1 MKVVDLLRELRSF
14 SASGVTDSDIEK
26 FENSKS
32 EVPSDLLDGWCSGE
46 FDEDPEYLACELK
59 NLAPC

>member
-26 FENSKS
+26 FVNLKTSRHVNRKS
-32 EVPSDLLDGWCSGE
+32 SGI
-46 FDEDPEYLACELK
+46 YLRK
-59 NLAPC
+59 KGI

>member
-14 SASGVTDSDIEK
+14 SVAGVTDSDIEK
-26 FENSKS
+26 FENSKT
-32 EVPSDLLDGWCSGE
+32 EVPSNLLNGWSSGE

-59 NLAPC
+59 HLAPC

>member
-1 MKVVDLLRELRSF
+1 MKVVNLLRELRSF

-26 FENSKS
+26 FENSKT
-32 EVPSDLLDGWCSGE
+32 EVPSDLLDGWCNGE
-46 FDEDPEYLACELK
+46 FDEDPEHLACELK